1 MDGALGLREV
11 EGNMGGGVFMEKDY
25 TFLLL
30 QLHTDRIRFLFAI
43 LPITTSVR
51 IFDPLFL

>member
-30 QLHTDRIRFLFAI
+30 QLHTDRIRFIFAI